1 MIKTLHIKN
10 AALIKDA
17 VIEFSGGLNV
27 LSGETGAGKTMVIG
41 AINFALGSKADK
53 SLIRYGEKAMEVE
66 AVFSVDEDSVDL
78 KSELTDI
85 GVDFDDEVIV
95 RRRVF
100 DDGRGDIRINGVQ
113 VTLQTLKRV
122 TENLVDVYGQSE
134 HYYLLKEANQLKV
147 LDAFAGEPLNEVK
160 RELKPLIDAV
170 KSARVA
176 LNDLGGDEKS
186 RAVRADILKYQI
198 NEIEKAELIVGEEDE
213 LIEKK
218 KFFDNIEK
226 IGEAFGYLKE
236 AFGGD
241 GGATDI
247 INSAINKI
255 SDVIEINADYSLI
268 YDRLYSLK
276 AEAEDIE
283 NEAANIVDSLDFD
296 EAEYRR
302 VDERIDL
309 IKSLKRKYG
318 GTVSDVLSFL
328 TDAKSEFEKLE
339 NFEAQSENLEK
350 IINENLHKIKLLYKS
365 ASDIRRGFAEKFSEG
380 IESELKLLGMKSA
393 KFKAE
398 ITEGDIDA
406 LSANGADKVEFSFS
420 ANAGEPLKSMS
431 KIISGGELSR
441 FMLAMKLVYSGEQIK
456 TYVFDEIDAG
466 ISGRAS
472 ELVSEKFATLS
483 LKKQIITISHLP
495 LMVSFADKSFLIEKK
510 EVGGETETN
519 ILPLDENGVINE
531 IIRITDG
538 GSASETA
545 RKHAEEILNSAKTKK
560 RALKS

>member
-53 SLIRYGEKAMEVE
+53 SLIRYGEKVMEVE

-198 NEIEKAELIVGEEDE
+198 NEIEKAELIEGEEDE

-218 KFFDNIEK
+218 KFFDNVEK

-255 SDVIEINADYSLI
+255 SDVTEINADYSRI

-318 GTVSDVLSFL
+318 GTLSEVLSFL

-339 NFEAQSENLEK
+339 NFDAQSENLEK
-350 IINENLHKIKLLYKS
+350 IINENLRKIKLLYKS
-365 ASDIRRGFAEKFSEG
+365 ATDIRRGFAEKFSEG

-406 LSANGADKVEFSFS
+406 LSINGADKVEFSFS

-510 EVGGETETN
+510 EFGGETETN